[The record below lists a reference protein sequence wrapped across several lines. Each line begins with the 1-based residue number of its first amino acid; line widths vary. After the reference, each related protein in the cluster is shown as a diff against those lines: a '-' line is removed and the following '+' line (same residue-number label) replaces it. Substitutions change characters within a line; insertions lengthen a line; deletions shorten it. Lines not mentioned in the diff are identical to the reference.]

1 MIPVHRCIKCGAEFK
16 GDSEDIILKGC
27 PYCGSKFFEYSH
39 QGRVKKIKESKGN
52 SVETI
57 MVKEHGI
64 YEVNLSSLM
73 ENDSVIISDEEGKY
87 LIDINFLLKKRLKNK

>member
-1 MIPVHRCIKCGAEFK
+1 VHRCIKCGAEFE
-16 GDSEDIILKGC
+16 GDSKDIILKGC
-27 PYCGSKFFEYSH
+27 PKCGSKFFEFH
-39 QGRVKKIKESKGN
+39 QKGKVKEIREIKGD

-73 ENDSVIISDEEGKY
+73 KDDSIIVSDEEGKY
-87 LIDINFLLKKRLKNK
+87 VIDINFLLKKQMKNKEKS

>member
-1 MIPVHRCIKCGAEFK
+1 MHRCIKCGAEFK

-39 QGRVKKIKESKGN
+39 KGRVREIKESKGN

-57 MVKEHGI
+57 MVKEDGI

-87 LIDINFLLKKRLKNK
+87 LIDINFLLKKRLKDK